1 LKKFRRHISA
11 GRKTLRTSPAM
22 AAGVTDKLW
31 AIGDRVDV
39 LEVWVFEQTQAQRLT
54 VGDGKPEALPKVTR

>member
-1 LKKFRRHISA
+1 
-11 GRKTLRTSPAM
+11 M